1 MSTLASNEIRLDT
14 EREPGCLVCC
24 YQDLAGGTR
33 NNYAGKTNLSLAPA
47 KRKKKK
53 KPKPNKQKHPHF
65 CQLTHQVSWKEILQK
80 NFLYYCYVTSALLIF
95 YMFHG
100 SQSLHLHLQG
110 LVAKVEFYGGHRTE
124 LSIFLCEDPSL
135 GKNLA
140 LTVTQTSFN
149 DIARQWQWSQS
160 IHRLKSLLGC
170 VQLAVVKFFQLGF
183 HVYFWFHP

>member
-1 MSTLASNEIRLDT
+1 MRSVWILRGSLDVWSVAIKT
-14 EREPGCLVCC
+14 WQVEPETIMQVKLISPLPL
-24 YQDLAGGTR
+24 Q
-33 NNYAGKTNLSLAPA
+33 KE
-47 KRKKKK
+47 KKK